1 MIDGVGIC
9 TSSSSYLHTDS
20 PIPLA
25 HRLTHPS
32 LPPSPQTAVRAW
44 PKWIPPSII
53 TVAQISQM
61 IVGVGICASSF
72 YFLHMDSP
80 SPPSLPPSLPPS
92 PQTAVKAWPKW
103 IPPSIITVAQISQMI
118 VGVGIC
124 ASSFYFLYTD
134 PEHCQVKRQNVYA
147 GALMYGS
154 YLYLFCDFFVRRFLR
169 GGKPRL
175 GEEKSAVLTMTK
187 KIKAM

>member
-1 MIDGVGIC
+1 
-9 TSSSSYLHTDS
+9 
-20 PIPLA
+20 
-25 HRLTHPS
+25 
-32 LPPSPQTAVRAW
+32 
-44 PKWIPPSII
+44 
-53 TVAQISQM
+53 
-61 IVGVGICASSF
+61 
-72 YFLHMDSP
+72 
-80 SPPSLPPSLPPS
+80 
-92 PQTAVKAWPKW
+92 VKAWPKW

-124 ASSFYFLYTD
+124 ASSFYFLHTD

-175 GEEKSAVLTMTK
+175 GEEKSAVLTMAK